1 MVLIEFNVKWLVTC
15 NNVSKLVSLQD
26 CSDLKQDKLGNTHF
40 NSKKKKISLRMS
52 GSVGTYW
59 IFVFKHLIEV
69 KYGKVGTYY
78 SFNFPYIICSTTAI
92 NK

>member
-40 NSKKKKISLRMS
+40 NSKKKKKSAYVCRDLLAHIGYLSS
-52 GSVGTYW
+52 S
-59 IFVFKHLIEV
+59 I
-69 KYGKVGTYY
+69 
-78 SFNFPYIICSTTAI
+78 
-92 NK
+92 